1 MPRPRHPC
9 ATKGHR
15 TNRMSELRLFTSE
28 SVTEGHPDK
37 ICDQVSD
44 SILDALLTVDPHSRV
59 AVETLVTTG
68 LVHVAG
74 EVRTTGYVEIPAI
87 VRERITSIGYDSSDV
102 WFDGRSCGVS
112 ISIGGQSPDIAV
124 GVAADVADP
133 AAVAAAMGEAV
144 LAFGGVDLVVGE
156 AFGISREARKVAD
169 DYPEIAFLMGD
180 PGVEHGSNFSVFD
193 NWIHEP
199 CYLMGVVAGTMTKTN
214 KIGMVGGFP
223 IGEVNRLFH
232 AFMAGAKSVNPDVE
246 FKVSFIGSWYDP
258 PKAKEF
264 AFAQVE
270 SGVDVLY
277 AERAGVV
284 DAAREK
290 GIIAFGNVNDMNKLE
305 NGTDVVVASALWHM
319 EPAIDYAIAQVKAG
333 SFKAE
338 NYKEWTMM
346 KAGGASLSP
355 FYEFDAKIP
364 AETKADVEALAA
376 KIKAGE
382 MVVEINDDEPKST
395 F

>member
-1 MPRPRHPC
+1 MD
-9 ATKGHR
+9 KGG
-15 TNRMSELRLFTSE
+15 MTSLNE
-28 SVTEGHPDK
+28 ANGFVWRRRGVLK
-37 ICDQVSD
+37 
-44 SILDALLTVDPHSRV
+44 AAALTVAALAMV
-59 AVETLVTTG
+59 G
-68 LVHVAG
+68 L
-74 EVRTTGYVEIPAI
+74 
-87 VRERITSIGYDSSDV
+87 S
-102 WFDGRSCGVS
+102 
-112 ISIGGQSPDIAV
+112 GQ
-124 GVAADVADP
+124 
-133 AAVAAAMGEAV
+133 AAVAQQKIKVAGIYTVPIQQKWVGTLHRALTAAEARGDIEYSFSEKV
-144 LAFGGVDLVVGE
+144 SNTDYVRVMREYAEGGVDLIVGE
-156 AFGISREARKVAD
+156 AFGVAREARRVAD
-169 DYPEIAFLMGD
+169 DYPNVAFLMGD
-180 PGVEHGSNFSVFD
+180 SGAPHGSNFAVFD

-199 CYLMGVVAGTMTKTN
+199 CYLMGVVAGTLTKTN
-214 KIGMVGGFP
+214 KIGMVGGHA

-246 FKVSFIGSWYDP
+246 FKVAFIGSWYDP

-270 SGVDVLY
+270 AGVDVLY

-319 EPAIDYAIAQVKAG
+319 EPAIDHAIQLVKAG

-338 NYKEWTMM
+338 DYKEWTMM

-355 FYEFDAKIP
+355 FYEFEDRIP
-364 AETKADVEALAA
+364 AEIKAKVAELE
-376 KIKAGE
+376 KQIKAGE
-382 MVVEINDDEPKST
+382 LVVEINDNEPQST

>member
-1 MPRPRHPC
+1 M
-9 ATKGHR
+9 
-15 TNRMSELRLFTSE
+15 NSLRQGS
-28 SVTEGHPDK
+28 GR
-37 ICDQVSD
+37 
-44 SILDALLTVDPHSRV
+44 RV
-59 AVETLVTTG
+59 LAQPAGRRAAVKLCG
-68 LVHVAG
+68 L
-74 EVRTTGYVEIPAI
+74 
-87 VRERITSIGYDSSDV
+87 
-102 WFDGRSCGVS
+102 
-112 ISIGGQSPDIAV
+112 AV
-124 GVAADVADP
+124 
-133 AAVAAAMGEAV
+133 AAVAAIGLGGGDAVAQEKIKVAGIYTVPIQQKWVGTLHRALSAAEARGDIEYSFSEKV
-144 LAFGGVDLVVGE
+144 PNTDYVRVMREYAEGGVDLVVGE

-180 PGVEHGSNFSVFD
+180 PGGPHGTNFSVFD

-199 CYLMGVVAGTMTKTN
+199 CYLMGVVAGSMTKTN
-214 KIGMVGGFP
+214 RIGMVGGYP

-232 AFMAGAKSVNPDVE
+232 AFMEGARSVNPEVE
-246 FKVSFIGSWYDP
+246 FKVSFIESWYDP

-290 GIIAFGNVNDMNKLE
+290 GIIAFGNVNDMNKAE

-319 EPAIDYAIAQVKAG
+319 EPAIDYAIEQVKAG
-333 SFKAE
+333 TFRAE
-338 NYKEWTMM
+338 DYKEWTMM

-355 FYEFDAKIP
+355 FYEFDGKIA
-364 AETKADVEALAA
+364 AETKAKLDALSQQ
-376 KIKAGE
+376 ITAGDF
-382 MVVEINDDEPKST
+382 VVPINDDQPKST

>member
-1 MPRPRHPC
+1 MTTHSQDKSNTLGR
-9 ATKGHR
+9 R
-15 TNRMSELRLFTSE
+15 T
-28 SVTEGHPDK
+28 
-37 ICDQVSD
+37 
-44 SILDALLTVDPHSRV
+44 AL
-59 AVETLVTTG
+59 G
-68 LVHVAG
+68 L
-74 EVRTTGYVEIPAI
+74 
-87 VRERITSIGYDSSDV
+87 
-102 WFDGRSCGVS
+102 
-112 ISIGGQSPDIAV
+112 
-124 GVAADVADP
+124 
-133 AAVAAAMGEAV
+133 AVAAAAT
-144 LAFGGVDLVVGE
+144 LAFGGAALAEKLKVAGIYTVPIQQKWVGTLHRALTAAKERGEIDYSFSEKVPNTDYVRVMREYAESGVQLVVGE

-199 CYLMGVVAGTMTKTN
+199 CYLMGVIAGHMTKSN
-214 KIGMVGGFP
+214 KIGMVGGYP

-232 AFMAGAKSVNPDVE
+232 AFMEGARSVNPEVQ

-290 GIIAFGNVNDMNKLE
+290 GIVAFGNVNDMNQQE

-319 EPAIDYAIAQVKAG
+319 EPAIDHAIGLVKAG
-333 SFKAE
+333 NFKAE

-346 KAGGASLSP
+346 QKGGASLSP

-364 AETKADVEALAA
+364 AEVKDKVAALTQD
-376 KIKAGE
+376 ILSGTL
-382 MVVEINDDEPKST
+382 VVPTNDEEPKST